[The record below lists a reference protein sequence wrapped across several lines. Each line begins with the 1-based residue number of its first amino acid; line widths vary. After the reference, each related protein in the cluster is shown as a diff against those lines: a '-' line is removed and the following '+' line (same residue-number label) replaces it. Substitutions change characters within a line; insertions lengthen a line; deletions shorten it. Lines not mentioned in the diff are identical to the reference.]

1 MEFEEVWR
9 KVVQINPSLKPGAKV
24 EITEENLRKIVHFAH
39 RKGAE
44 SVTPPQVG
52 TKEAWIF
59 EALFGR

>member
-39 RKGAE
+39 RSCPGIAPSFVSLSCTAKMR
-44 SVTPPQVG
+44 
-52 TKEAWIF
+52 WIVY
-59 EALFGR
+59 